1 VFVIMTFHLPFLH
14 VHNFFIVPLPD
25 TGAVKFQKA
34 PLKSTYIEQMKKSS
48 WPKSKSYCYYG
59 IQ

>member
-1 VFVIMTFHLPFLH
+1 MTFHLPFLH